1 MTRKSSRLSTIAW
14 DKVAPKIAF
23 TVNCLLFSSIGILPA
38 AAANHESVKV
48 EPSLSTAIELPVQLA
63 QTESTILNFRTSGY
77 SVRVF
82 EIGDRTVMNVYDRVN
97 DIVRL
102 REGPASYTVLGNN
115 PTYISTG
122 SYSGNAATYQ
132 VTAIGEGQ
140 LELLIRTGAG
150 AEIAN
155 QRAEVITLFDIP
167 REEFE
172 AQGETVLN
180 FETDAYSV
188 RVFMRG
194 EQSFMN
200 VYNTFSGLTEVNGT
214 AANVAPNDPPYE
226 RAVSYVSSGARS
238 DRPVQYFAR
247 ILSTGE
253 ALLEVYNVNNQRIF
267 QEYATG
273 PVTYNFTDLPPG
285 ILPEDLAPSAT
296 AQGAFVAAVFGDEDV
311 IDEVKQIYPN
321 ATMEDT
327 RLGPFVN
334 AGDFNNENS
343 AAARVLE
350 LRGLGFNARV
360 IYRGLEY
367 R

>member
-1 MTRKSSRLSTIAW
+1 MPSKSSRFSTVSW
-14 DKVAPKIAF
+14 GKTAPKIAF
-23 TVNCLLFSSIGILPA
+23 AVNCLLFSSIGILPA
-38 AAANHESVKV
+38 AAADHESVTV
-48 EPSLSTAIELPVQLA
+48 EQGLFKASESSVQLA
-63 QTESTILNFRTSGY
+63 QAESTILNFRTSGY
-77 SVRVF
+77 AVRVF
-82 EIGDRTVMNVYDRVN
+82 EVGDRTLMNVYDRVN
-97 DIVRL
+97 DTTRL
-102 REGPASYTVLGNN
+102 FEGPASYTVLGGN

-122 SYSGNAATYQ
+122 SFSGNAATYQ
-132 VTAIGEGQ
+132 VTAVGEGQ
-140 LELLIRTGAG
+140 LELLIKTGAD
-150 AEIAN
+150 ETIAN
-155 QRAEVITLFDIP
+155 QRAEVVTTFDIP

-180 FETDAYSV
+180 FDTDAYAV

-200 VYNTFSGLTEVNGT
+200 VYNTFSGVTEVNGA

-273 PVTYNFTDLPPG
+273 PVTYNFTDLPSDV
-285 ILPEDLAPSAT
+285 LPEDLSPVAA
-296 AQGAFVAAVFGDEDV
+296 AQGAFVAAVFGEEGV